1 MKFSSQIYHGNR
13 PKSVSPRAI
22 TLVRRV
28 EQSSTVIPPVS
39 NINFHSRNIR
49 RTRSCGFNEFVAKR
63 YRETSLVASR
73 VRSTREKERGRK
85 REREKERG
93 KETVLSMPESIG
105 PVSKHRSR
113 IIRSKGEAST
123 RHVTSTGNARRALIR
138 SIREQLKPFE
148 SHLRYPLLSITKNSY
163 NILKRRMLLFVVNV
177 YIRWFFDLFPEMV
190 SLISMINSNDYCRQ
204 A

>member
-73 VRSTREKERGRK
+73 VRSTREKERGRE
-85 REREKERG
+85 REREEGKERERERG

-123 RHVTSTGNARRALIR
+123 RHVTSTGNGRRALIR

-148 SHLRYPLLSITKNSY
+148 SHLCDEDALSVI
-163 NILKRRMLLFVVNV
+163 
-177 YIRWFFDLFPEMV
+177 
-190 SLISMINSNDYCRQ
+190 INNEGQ
-204 A
+204 L